1 MSNLQNNKDLK
12 EEFCAPCAALIP
24 AAIGL
29 GGAGAS
35 GGTSG
40 GKNKKMKNIIFW
52 SSIGLTVISIIVF
65 IWLKTRCTSCR

>member
-1 MSNLQNNKDLK
+1 MNNLQNTK

-29 GGAGAS
+29 GGVGMTS

-40 GKNKKMKNIIFW
+40 GKYKKIKEIVFW
-52 SSIGLTVISIIVF
+52 SSIGLTILSIIIFV
-65 IWLKTRCTSCR
+65 WLKSRCTMCR

>member
-29 GGAGAS
+29 GGAGVS